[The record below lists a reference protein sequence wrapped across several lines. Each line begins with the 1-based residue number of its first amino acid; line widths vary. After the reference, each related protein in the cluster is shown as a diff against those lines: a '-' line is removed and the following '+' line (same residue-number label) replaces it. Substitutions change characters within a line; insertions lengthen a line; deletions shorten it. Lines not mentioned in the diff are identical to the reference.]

1 MFDVTFVRKEEI
13 AEHIYSFYF
22 EPVKPLRFVA
32 GQFIELKLTHQ
43 NPDNRG
49 EKRWFTISSSPTR
62 KLLAISTRFSESHSS
77 TFKNALKNLKPGAKL
92 QMANPMGDFV
102 LPKDPSIPLLFMAG
116 GMGCTPFHSIIDYL
130 NERGEKRDIK
140 MIYAAKKLEDVAF
153 THTFE
158 SLGSNFRIALT
169 EPPANWHGVSGHITP
184 SEILRASGRGE
195 RRIYLSGPEPMVEML
210 DKELKEAG
218 VHGNCIHTDF
228 FPGYKA
234 I

>member
-1 MFDVTFVRKEEI
+1 MFDVTLVRKEEI

-22 EPVKPLRFVA
+22 EPVKPLRYVA
-32 GQFIELKLTHQ
+32 GQFIELKLTHK

-49 EKRWFTISSSPTR
+49 EKRWFTLSSSPTH
-62 KLLAISTRFSESHSS
+62 KLLTISTRFAEHQSS
-77 TFKNALKNLKPGAKL
+77 TFKDALKNLKPGTKL

-102 LPKDPSIPLLFMAG
+102 LPKDSSIPLLFVAG

-130 NERGEKRDIK
+130 NETGEKRDIK

-153 THTFE
+153 KETFE
-158 SLGSNFRIALT
+158 SLGSNFRMILT
-169 EPPANWHGVSGHITP
+169 DPPTNWHGLSGHITP
-184 SEILRASGRGE
+184 SEILRASKEGE
-195 RRIYLSGPEPMVEML
+195 RRIYLSGPEPMVETL

-218 VHGNCIHTDF
+218 IHGSRIHTDF
-228 FPGYKA
+228 FPGYEP